1 MRSESLALAPSIL
14 KAWGQT
20 KPDLSNDPLSEFV
33 KKSLANYYI
42 INSGLALNKAVRF
55 FYSLLSLLA
64 HTLLGFIMAF
74 FKRNVFIVSVSSMAL
89 ALYSS
94 TLTWDLF
101 LSIHHQLLR
110 YTSRV
115 RMILPRRSPSG
126 ATGRTLEV

>member
-1 MRSESLALAPSIL
+1 MRSEDLALAPSIS

-55 FYSLLSLLA
+55 FCSLLSLLA

-74 FKRNVFIVSVSSMAL
+74 FKRNVFIVSASSMAL
-89 ALYSS
+89 APAHFHTYKGLIPLPSSS
-94 TLTWDLF
+94 TPTV
-101 LSIHHQLLR
+101 
-110 YTSRV
+110 YTQGQDG
-115 RMILPRRSPSG
+115 SP
-126 ATGRTLEV
+126 TPKPFWYHWKNP

>member
-1 MRSESLALAPSIL
+1 MRSEGLALAPSIL

-20 KPDLSNDPLSEFV
+20 KPHLSNDPLSEFV

-74 FKRNVFIVSVSSMAL
+74 FKWNVFIVSVSSMAL
-89 ALYSS
+89 APVLFHTYMGLISLHSSS
-94 TLTWDLF
+94 TPTVYIQGQDD
-101 LSIHHQLLR
+101 
-110 YTSRV
+110 
-115 RMILPRRSPSG
+115 SP
-126 ATGRTLEV
+126 TPKPFCYHWKNP